1 MFAAQQRFYEETYE
15 INRERFFQI
24 TASTD
29 VVNTFNLC
37 LKHYADFLHMGDKK
51 PYDAAKRKLPLA
63 MYMCTFETN
72 SGSKGEKPLGKWRN
86 QAAVKLNGLV
96 MIDFDG
102 LENPMEEYKKIPDHF
117 FEDDCKQQILLGHI
131 TPSGHGLRLVFKA
144 DLNVGNIADNQQWMA
159 AKLGMKADDSCKDA
173 SRGSFFPSKDAILY
187 IDDQLFTYNDE
198 KFDKE
203 FGDYY
208 RSGKSAATGGNRKVT
223 SKGAGRRISADRG
236 KLLAPAGEVK
246 VGSEQAAN
254 VKETDIGKYQNL
266 INDGYNGI
274 SYPNLIERWLE
285 QNGTP
290 QSGSR
295 HLSFL
300 RMAGDFRYITDYR
313 ILGHVLR
320 MAPYVAE
327 WETDESVTLEIDN
340 IVRDVTSRQQYWK
353 MPKRM
358 SAVLESFTK
367 QEKKAEGAEMSWYET
382 FALRLKPLMAPPY
395 DVACQMT
402 TEQNWFGA
410 IIASG
415 AMFGTLMTRCWY
427 EHYDGNPTRINPQV
441 YIIGRPASGKSFV
454 DRLDKEIMACMR
466 AADEVGRE
474 AERRYKEE
482 QRERAS
488 SKKAANGDVL
498 KRPEPIIRYLPSR
511 TSNAVFYRRS
521 VNAKEMIDGELTKLH
536 LYTFDSELDSTMTA
550 QSGGSWIG
558 KHDLEL
564 KAFANESS
572 GVDYANSESE
582 NAVIPIY
589 WNTVTTGTP
598 VSLAKKVK
606 PSNILDGLCSRLAI
620 FKMYSEKYKMIARGS
635 SKRNHDLELALKE
648 WGYFFDRQKGE
659 LKVKPLVDKVY
670 DLCEM
675 SAFESDVASDDVL
688 DFLRRRAVYYAE
700 WFTLPRIVARLRDNK
715 DGKIEVTE
723 DDLQFA
729 ELIYDGIL
737 YWQDNFFGTM
747 ISDALNLSDETMKQ
761 RAKKTVRGSEY
772 LEKLP
777 EEFKTSD
784 AAKIFGVKLNV
795 AVYRLKSMVKIGL
808 IHSIGYGKW
817 KKGGGL

>member
-1 MFAAQQRFYEETYE
+1 
-15 INRERFFQI
+15 
-24 TASTD
+24 
-29 VVNTFNLC
+29 
-37 LKHYADFLHMGDKK
+37 MGDKK

-72 SGSKGEKPLGKWRN
+72 AGSKGDKPLGKWRN

-102 LENPMEEYKKIPDHF
+102 LEKPMADFLKIPTHF
-117 FEDDCKQQILLGHI
+117 FEDDSPQQILLAHI

-159 AKLGMKADDSCKDA
+159 AKLGMKADEACKDA
-173 SRGSFFPSKDAILY
+173 SRGSFFPSKDSILY
-187 IDDQLFTYNDE
+187 FDNLLFTYENE
-198 KFDKE
+198 RFDKE
-203 FGDYY
+203 FGEYY
-208 RSGKSAATGGNRKVT
+208 RSGKSAATSRNRKAS
-223 SKGAGRRISADRG
+223 SKGAGRPVGTDRG
-236 KLLAPAGEVK
+236 EVLE
-246 VGSEQAAN
+246 GSGASKGSTDEGVD
-254 VKETDIGKYQNL
+254 VKEQEVSSEKNVY
-266 INDGYNGI
+266 INGYNDI
-274 SYPNLIERWLE
+274 DYHTLIQRWLE
-285 QNGTP
+285 QNGDP
-290 QSGSR
+290 QPGNR
-295 HLSFL
+295 HQSML
-300 RMAGDFRYITDYR
+300 RMASDFRYVTDYR
-313 ILGHVLR
+313 KLGEIVR
-320 MAPYVAE
+320 YAPYVKE
-327 WETDESVTLEIDN
+327 WETDPSVTQEIDD
-340 IVRDVTSRQQYWK
+340 IIRDVCARQQYWK

-358 SAVLESFTK
+358 SAVLESFT
-367 QEKKAEGAEMSWYET
+367 QPEKKAEGDEQSWYAT
-382 FALRLKPLMAPPY
+382 FAQRLKPLMAPPY

-427 EHYDGNPTRINPQV
+427 EHYDGNATRINPQV

-488 SKKAANGDVL
+488 SKKASNGDVL
-498 KRPEPIIRYLPSR
+498 KRPEPVIRYIPAR
-511 TSNAVFYRRS
+511 TSNAVFYRRA
-521 VNAKEMIDGELTKLH
+521 VNAKELIDGELTKLH
-536 LYTFDSELDSTMTA
+536 LYTFDSELDSTVTA

-582 NAVIPIY
+582 NALIPIY

-620 FKMYSEKYKMIARGS
+620 FKMYSEKFKMIARGS
-635 SKRNHDLELALKE
+635 SKRNHDLELSLKE

-675 SAFESDVASDDVL
+675 SAFEADVASDDVL

-715 DGKIEVTE
+715 DGKIEVTN
-723 DDLQFA
+723 DDLEFA

-737 YWQDNFFGTM
+737 YWQDRFFGTM
-747 ISDALNLSDETMKQ
+747 ISDALKISDDTMK
-761 RAKKTVRGSEY
+761 RRVTKPVRGAEL

-784 AAKIFGVKLNV
+784 AAKVFGVKLNV
-795 AVYRLKSMVKIGL
+795 AVYRLKSLAKIGL
-808 IHSIGYGKW
+808 IQSVSYGKW
-817 KKGGGL
+817 KKGGIS

>member
-1 MFAAQQRFYEETYE
+1 
-15 INRERFFQI
+15 
-24 TASTD
+24 
-29 VVNTFNLC
+29 
-37 LKHYADFLHMGDKK
+37 MGDKK

-63 MYMCTFETN
+63 MYMCTFEPN
-72 SGSKGEKPLGKWRN
+72 AGSKGDKPLGKWRN

-102 LENPMEEYKKIPDHF
+102 LESPMAEYNKIPDHF

-159 AKLGMKADDSCKDA
+159 AKLGMKADEACKDA

-187 IDDQLFTYNDE
+187 FDDQLFTYNDE

-208 RSGKSAATGGNRKVT
+208 RSGKSAATSGNRKVS
-223 SKGAGRRISADRG
+223 SKAAGRRVGTDRG
-236 KLLAPAGEVK
+236 EVLAPAGGPK
-246 VGSEQAAN
+246 VVTEQAAD
-254 VKETDIGKYQNL
+254 VKDEEKGKYQNL
-266 INDGYNGI
+266 IIDGYNDI
-274 SYPNLIERWLE
+274 SYPKLVERWLE

-290 QSGSR
+290 QPGSR
-295 HLSFL
+295 HQSML

-313 ILGHVLR
+313 ALGQVLR

-327 WETDESVTLEIDN
+327 WETDATVTQEIDD
-340 IVRDVTSRQQYWK
+340 IVRDVTARQQYWK

-358 SAVLESFTK
+358 SAVLESFSPETTK
-367 QEKKAEGAEMSWYET
+367 GKTDEQSWYAT
-382 FALRLKPLMAPPY
+382 FASRLKPLMAPPY

-402 TEQNWFGA
+402 TEENWFGA

-466 AADEVGRE
+466 AADEVGRN
-474 AERRYKEE
+474 AEKRYKEE

-488 SKKAANGDVL
+488 SKKAASGDVL
-498 KRPEPIIRYLPSR
+498 KRPEPVIRYIPAR
-511 TSNAVFYRRS
+511 TSNAVFYRRAL
-521 VNAKEMIDGELTKLH
+521 NAKELIDGELINLH
-536 LYTFDSELDSTMTA
+536 LYTFDSELDSTVTA

-572 GVDYANSESE
+572 GVDYANNDSE
-582 NAVIPIY
+582 NALIPIF

-620 FKMYSEKYKMIARGS
+620 FQMYSEKFKMIARGS
-635 SKRNHDLELALKE
+635 AKRNHDLELALKE
-648 WGYFFDRQKGE
+648 WGYFFERQKGE

-675 SAFESDVASDDVL
+675 SAFEADVASDDVL
-688 DFLRRRAVYYAE
+688 DFLRRRAVFYAE

-715 DGKIEVTE
+715 DGNIEVTN

-729 ELIYDGIL
+729 ELIYDGVL
-737 YWQDNFFGTM
+737 YWQDRFFGSM
-747 ISDALNLSDETMKQ
+747 ISDALTLSDETLK
-761 RAKKTVRGSEY
+761 RRVSKTVRGAEY
-772 LEKLP
+772 IEKLP
-777 EEFKTSD
+777 EVFKTSD
-784 AAKIFGVKLNV
+784 AAKIFGVKLNA
-795 AVYRLKSMVKIGL
+795 AVYRLKSLAKIGL
-808 IHSIGYGKW
+808 IHNLSYGKW
-817 KKGGGL
+817 KKGGEK